1 MKLRNLK
8 CFYDS
13 HYQGII
19 KNVLIGTWIIITV
32 VSLLLNLRK
41 QEDKLIIIRET
52 PSGNYIIPEVEAK
65 KPSDKDKK
73 ESWDSLVD
81 AESLHKVNFIKRYL
95 ALIYNFD
102 KSSVEDQL
110 TKGTDLMSATF
121 FEKSAKELNTLKDSV
136 INNKEFLTQSFE
148 VMSITKVSPL
158 VFDIE
163 GRIATVKDGKDF
175 RFDYVIEIK
184 LNEAH
189 KTKINPWG
197 WEVADVKETRK

>member
-8 CFYDS
+8 FFYYS

-19 KNVLIGTWIIITV
+19 KNLLIGTWVMVTV

-41 QEDKLIIIRET
+41 QEDKLVIIRET
-52 PSGNYIIPEVEAK
+52 PSGNYIIPEVEEK
-65 KPSDKDKK
+65 KVSDKDKK
-73 ESWDSLVD
+73 ESWDSLID

-102 KSSVEDQL
+102 KSSIDDQL
-110 TKGTDLMSATF
+110 TKGTDLMNTAF
-121 FEKSAKELNTLKDSV
+121 FEKSAKELSSLKNSV

-163 GRIATVKDGKDF
+163 GRIATVKNGKDF

-184 LNEAH
+184 LNEAQ

-197 WEVADVKETRK
+197 WEIADVKETRK